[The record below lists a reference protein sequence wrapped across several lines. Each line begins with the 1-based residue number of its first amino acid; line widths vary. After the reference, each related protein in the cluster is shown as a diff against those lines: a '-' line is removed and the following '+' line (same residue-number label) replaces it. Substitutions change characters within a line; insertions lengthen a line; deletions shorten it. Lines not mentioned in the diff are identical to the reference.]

1 MKKAI
6 LLMMMLSAV
15 FTFGLTNVKDV
26 SQNEAIEVFMDH
38 GEHI

>member
-15 FTFGLTNVKDV
+15 FTFGLTNAKDV
-26 SQNEAIEVFMDH
+26 SQNETIEVFMDH

>member
-15 FTFGLTNVKDV
+15 FTFGLTNVNDV
-26 SQNEAIEVFMDH
+26 SQNETIQVFMDH

>member
-15 FTFGLTNVKDV
+15 FTFGLTNAKDTL
-26 SQNEAIEVFMDH
+26 QNETIQVFMDH

>member
-15 FTFGLTNVKDV
+15 FTFGLTNVKD
-26 SQNEAIEVFMDH
+26 
-38 GEHI
+38 

>member
-15 FTFGLTNVKDV
+15 FTFDLTNVKDV
-26 SQNEAIEVFMDH
+26 PQNDAIQVFMDH

>member
-6 LLMMMLSAV
+6 LLMMMLST
-15 FTFGLTNVKDV
+15 FLTFGLTNVKDV
-26 SQNEAIEVFMDH
+26 PQQESIEVFMDH

>member
-15 FTFGLTNVKDV
+15 FTFGLTNVKDIPQKR
-26 SQNEAIEVFMDH
+26 SN
-38 GEHI
+38 

>member
-15 FTFGLTNVKDV
+15 FTFGITIVKDAP
-26 SQNEAIEVFMDH
+26 QNEPIQVFMDH

>member
-6 LLMMMLSAV
+6 LLMMMLSTV
-15 FTFGLTNVKDV
+15 FTFGFTNVKDV
-26 SQNEAIEVFMDH
+26 PQLESIEVFMDH

>member
-6 LLMMMLSAV
+6 LLMMMLSVV
-15 FTFGLTNVKDV
+15 FTFGLTNVNDV
-26 SQNEAIEVFMDH
+26 SQNETIQVFMDH

>member
-26 SQNEAIEVFMDH
+26 EKNEPIQVFMDH

>member
-1 MKKAI
+1 MKKII

-26 SQNEAIEVFMDH
+26 PQNDAIQVFMDH

>member
-6 LLMMMLSAV
+6 VLMMMLSTV
-15 FTFGLTNVKDV
+15 FTFGFTNVKDV
-26 SQNEAIEVFMDH
+26 PQQESIEVFMDH

>member
-15 FTFGLTNVKDV
+15 FTFSLTNVKDV
-26 SQNEAIEVFMDH
+26 SQNETIEVFMDH

>member
-15 FTFGLTNVKDV
+15 FTFGLSNVKDV
-26 SQNEAIEVFMDH
+26 PQNDAIQVFMDH

>member
-6 LLMMMLSAV
+6 LLMVMLSAV

-26 SQNEAIEVFMDH
+26 SQNQTIEVFMDH

>member
-6 LLMMMLSAV
+6 LLMMMLSTV

-26 SQNEAIEVFMDH
+26 SQNETIEVFMDH

>member
-6 LLMMMLSAV
+6 LLMMMLSTV

-26 SQNEAIEVFMDH
+26 PQQESIQVFMDH

>member
-26 SQNEAIEVFMDH
+26 SQNEIIQVFMDH

>member
-6 LLMMMLSAV
+6 VLMMMLSAV
-15 FTFGLTNVKDV
+15 FTFGLTNVKDIP
-26 SQNEAIEVFMDH
+26 QNEAIEVFMDH